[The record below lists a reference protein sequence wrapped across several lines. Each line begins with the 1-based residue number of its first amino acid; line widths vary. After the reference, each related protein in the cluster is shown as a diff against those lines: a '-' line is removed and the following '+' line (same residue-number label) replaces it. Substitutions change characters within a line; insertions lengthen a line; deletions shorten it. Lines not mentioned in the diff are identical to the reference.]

1 MNNAG
6 DSLSK
11 AVFFL
16 FFLWD
21 RVSWEHVEFLADA
34 ISQSVY
40 ALMHHVSHDRH
51 ADVERGENVMRLLGG
66 CALTSDYR
74 NRPVKYSA
82 VLSLRGKIFLITWH
96 HIVFEI
102 S

>member
-11 AVFFL
+11 AVF

-40 ALMHHVSHDRH
+40 ALMQSVSHDRH
-51 ADVERGENVMRLLGG
+51 ADVERGENV
-66 CALTSDYR
+66 
-74 NRPVKYSA
+74 
-82 VLSLRGKIFLITWH
+82 I
-96 HIVFEI
+96 
-102 S
+102 